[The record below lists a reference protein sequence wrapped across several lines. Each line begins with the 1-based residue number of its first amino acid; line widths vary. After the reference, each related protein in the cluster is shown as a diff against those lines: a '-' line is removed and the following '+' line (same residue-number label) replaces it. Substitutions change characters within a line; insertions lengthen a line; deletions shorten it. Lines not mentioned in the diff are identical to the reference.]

1 MPETKPS
8 LLSLRSAGS
17 PEASLDHTSGCPR
30 LRPASAD
37 QPVRPCSPA
46 VSGLFS
52 TWCLAAAPA
61 PACLRTVWSRRRHR
75 GRRAAGR
82 RCLVRVRVRFGVRVR
97 VKVEVG
103 VGDRDSI
110 RIRVAAG
117 AFGAAKE
124 ALVGQ
129 RCAHHLHHEPRLDV
143 RYELLHRRPERL
155 GALALERGVPGQ
167 S

>member
-30 LRPASAD
+30 LWPTSAD

-155 GALALERGVPGQ
+155 GALALERGVPDQ